1 MNDRSY
7 RIPLLGKTLDLLS
20 VGGGTISL
28 APHPPS
34 VARQRLLD
42 AALLEFARAGFD
54 GASIRTIMKLLG
66 MRESGF
72 YAHFPS
78 KQAAYDALIEEG
90 SPGVVTHW
98 VSHIAADQAPDVALR
113 RLGGEIME
121 AWSAPRAR
129 LLSSIVLRELFSGR
143 SEKRQELLTAM
154 HEAQQTMG
162 RLLAAWQ
169 KRGAIRHEADP
180 TSLAFEF
187 LSPLLML
194 RILHFNQASTIEE
207 LREGDIRIARHVET
221 FLQMVLVTQE

>member
-1 MNDRSY
+1 M
-7 RIPLLGKTLDLLS
+7 
-20 VGGGTISL
+20 
-28 APHPPS
+28 
-34 VARQRLLD
+34 ARQRLLD

-54 GASIRTIMKLLG
+54 GASIRAITRLLG

-78 KQAAYDALIEEG
+78 KQAAYDALFEEG
-90 SPGVVTHW
+90 SPALVTHW
-98 VSHIAADQAPDVALR
+98 VSHIAAHQAPDAALR
-113 RLGGEIME
+113 RLAGEIME

-143 SEKRQELLTAM
+143 SEKRQELSTAID
-154 HEAQQTMG
+154 EAQKRVGHLM
-162 RLLAAWQ
+162 AAWQ
-169 KRGAIRHEADP
+169 QRGAIRGGTDP

-221 FLQMVLVTQE
+221 FLQMALVNPE